1 MVAVALWNSF
11 WLNHAWSAHP
21 PLLRTASTTLSR
33 PSTHLEAAPRCQPSF
48 GCPTFDLR
56 VCPAWLEWLR
66 VRVHHP
72 SGWSVRRVFTMAT
85 FSPHFPP
92 LCCHFLPSDVPDG
105 FLGLAHFKKHT
116 QSCGV
121 IGHDVKSPS
130 GDRLR
135 VIPSR
140 WV

>member
-1 MVAVALWNSF
+1 MAGMAEGPCS
-11 WLNHAWSAHP
+11 
-21 PLLRTASTTLSR
+21 
-33 PSTHLEAAPRCQPSF
+33 PSLGVVRAPRLHDGDILTP
-48 GCPTFDLR
+48 
-56 VCPAWLEWLR
+56 
-66 VRVHHP
+66 
-72 SGWSVRRVFTMAT
+72 
-85 FSPHFPP
+85 FSAIV
-92 LCCHFLPSDVPDG
+92 LSLPSDVPDG